1 MAGEMSQSE
10 VTREAYPILFEI
22 QDALDAEGVF
32 SDPRAFDQY
41 QGPYLY
47 VPGVCKVWLAPVM
60 GVLIER
66 SHLQFETRGSHHIEK
81 ATPATV
87 RCGYYTAEEA
97 AERIV
102 RMVRS

>member
-10 VTREAYPILFEI
+10 VTKEAYPILFEI
-22 QDALDAEGVF
+22 QDALDSEGIE
-32 SDPRAFDQY
+32 SEPRAFDQY
-41 QGPYLY
+41 QGPYLA
-47 VPGVCKVWLAPVM
+47 VPGICKVWLAPVM

-81 ATPATV
+81 ATSSTV

-97 AERIV
+97 TARIV
-102 RMVRS
+102 KMVKS